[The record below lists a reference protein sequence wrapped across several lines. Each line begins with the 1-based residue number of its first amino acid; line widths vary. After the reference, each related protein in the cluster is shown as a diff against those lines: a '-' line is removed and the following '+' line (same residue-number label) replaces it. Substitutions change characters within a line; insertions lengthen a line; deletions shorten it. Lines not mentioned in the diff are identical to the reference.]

1 MSSASA
7 HRRIAR
13 AFVDAID
20 THGQCSWFLVL
31 ELASMSL
38 EPVEG
43 VVKAVVAVVAAAQAG
58 FQDLVDGVGLDVVP
72 GVREQLIVEDR
83 LAAIER
89 GQLDDRA
96 CRLLDLW
103 LRVFA
108 NKCGY
113 SLCTHGFTGADE
125 K

>member
-1 MSSASA
+1 
-7 HRRIAR
+7 
-13 AFVDAID
+13 
-20 THGQCSWFLVL
+20 
-31 ELASMSL
+31 
-38 EPVEG
+38 
-43 VVKAVVAVVAAAQAG
+43 VKAVVAVVAAAQAG

-103 LRVFA
+103 LLVRA